1 MQFDEVQAAHFG
13 MISRDPFPHVLIE
26 RALLQMSDRAV
37 SGAKFRSE
45 VLAAAGWKHSS
56 LISFGKYPEDAAAAF
71 NRVRTVL
78 QQSDDP
84 NAILGLLKTA

>member
-1 MQFDEVQAAHFG
+1 MQFNEVQAAHFG

-26 RALLQMSDRAV
+26 RTLLQMAEKSP

-56 LISFGKYPEDAAAAF
+56 LISFGKYPDDAAAAF
-71 NRVRTVL
+71 NRVRAALEQSEDPGAVL
-78 QQSDDP
+78 K
-84 NAILGLLKTA
+84 ILQGA

>member
-56 LISFGKYPEDAAAAF
+56 LTSFGKYPEDAAAAF